1 MPCARTRART
11 GKGTRTHAGAR
22 PALRGHAARNG
33 AKPDAGESTPC
44 ARTRAQ
50 IRRGANPLPN
60 QTSLARICSPHR
72 CQARCGREHALC
84 KNQGPNPAWCQP
96 PPEPDQPCENTQP
109 ATGPSP
115 VRARARPVREVR
127 AQSARA
133 PQLVPEARAQRIR
146 PQSKPGMSKLTSQ
159 ARLPAFALSTHTIP
173 QKKRAA
179 DAARFFA
186 LKISSEFQN
195 RCAATA
201 DSARPHSTTAIW
213 SFSAKGRCEWRR
225 PPFYRR
231 PWPKS
236 RWPSP

>member
-1 MPCARTRART
+1 M
-11 GKGTRTHAGAR
+11 
-22 PALRGHAARNG
+22 
-33 AKPDAGESTPC
+33 
-44 ARTRAQ
+44 
-50 IRRGANPLPN
+50 
-60 QTSLARICSPHR
+60 
-72 CQARCGREHALC
+72 
-84 KNQGPNPAWCQP
+84 
-96 PPEPDQPCENTQP
+96 QPCKDMQP

-115 VRARARPVREVR
+115 VWARACPVKEARARTGVGAKTPAEPDQPCEDMQLATGPSPVWARARPVREVR